1 MSYATHADLG
11 GRLGFGRVVPEP
23 EGELFHAS
31 WEPGVLALVLAMG
44 ATGAWNIDMSRA
56 ARETLPDYDRLTYY
70 EIWFAALVKLL
81 AERHLVEA
89 DEAASGRALHAAPPL
104 DRRLAAADVAAV
116 LAKGSPT
123 LRPVAQRAR
132 YKVGDRVRM
141 YAGVVPHHTRL
152 PGYVRGKRGVV
163 ERVHGVHV
171 FADAHALGLGEQ
183 PHWLYGV
190 VFEGRDLWP
199 GDASATRLKV
209 GVDAWEPYLEPA

>member
-1 MSYATHADLG
+1 VTYTTHADLG
-11 GRLGFGRVVPEP
+11 GRLGFGRVIPEP

-56 ARETLPDYDRLTYY
+56 ARETLPDYDRLSYY
-70 EIWFAALVKLL
+70 EIWFAAMVKLL

-104 DRRLAAADVAAV
+104 ERRLVAADVAAV

-123 LRPVAQRAR
+123 LRPVERPAR
-132 YKVGDRVRM
+132 YRVGDSVRM
-141 YAGVVPHHTRL
+141 YAGAVPHHTRL

-190 VFEGRDLWP
+190 VFDGSELWP

-209 GVDAWEPYLEPA
+209 GVDAWEPYLAPA